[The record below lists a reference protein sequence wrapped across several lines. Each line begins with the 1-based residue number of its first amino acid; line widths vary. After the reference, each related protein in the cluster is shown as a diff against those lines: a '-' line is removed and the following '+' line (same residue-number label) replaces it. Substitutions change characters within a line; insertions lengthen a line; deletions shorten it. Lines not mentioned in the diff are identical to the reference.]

1 MAKMR
6 LKPMNPGE
14 LIRRVTFQ
22 SLTSVKGT
30 TGFGTEVWVDF
41 VTVAAAKKDLRGEER
56 LQAAQLSSP
65 FDTMWQTWYRK
76 DLDPDV
82 LDVTRVRR
90 IIYQGRIYDITR
102 AMPIEIFNMRQGLEF
117 ETLAGGRLDGN

>member
-1 MAKMR
+1 
-6 LKPMNPGE
+6 MNPGE

-30 TGFGTEVWVDF
+30 TGFGTEVWVNF
-41 VTVAAAKKDLRGEER
+41 VTVAASKKDLRGEER

-117 ETLAGGRLDGN
+117 ETLAGGRLDGS